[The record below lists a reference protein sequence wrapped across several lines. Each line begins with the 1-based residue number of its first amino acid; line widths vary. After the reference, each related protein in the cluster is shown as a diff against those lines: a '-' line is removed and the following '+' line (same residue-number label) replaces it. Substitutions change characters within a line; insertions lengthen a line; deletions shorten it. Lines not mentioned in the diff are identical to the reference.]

1 MKEKNIKELEVL
13 VNQNNSEA
21 MYELGDRYY
30 KGKDVNIDYGKAKF
44 YFEKAESLGNYKGKY
59 AIGRMYYF
67 GRGLEKNYAKAYNIF
82 NELATRYNDQN
93 SKYYLGEMYYL
104 GNGIEQD
111 YGKAYNIFS
120 ELTTKYDNKGAKYH
134 LGEMYYLGD
143 GIGQDYEKAY
153 NIFNELATKYDD
165 NYAKYYLGE
174 MYYLGNGIEQ
184 DYGKAYNIF
193 SELAT
198 KYDDEYAKCSLGEM
212 YYLGNYVGRDYE
224 KAKDLFEQVNGYP
237 KVNAEYYLGKIFEN
251 GGYGVIQ
258 NLEKAEEFFCKIEKD
273 ICITL
278 IYYIFAVSHVE
289 KFTLNEIAKYDMEIV
304 KRRILSISTPTH
316 PARIYYKKWKS
327 IFKKAYN
334 DIIERLKVKLIKYK
348 ELEEKF
354 LMLIEDEKGVEGMAQ
369 AIVYYYTDSE
379 IEEAKQTLNEI
390 IKEKGLNNIND

>member
-67 GRGLEKNYAKAYNIF
+67 GNGLEKNYGKAYNIF
-82 NELATRYNDQN
+82 NELATKYNDQN
-93 SKYYLGEMYYL
+93 SKYYLG
-104 GNGIEQD
+104 
-111 YGKAYNIFS
+111 K
-120 ELTTKYDNKGAKYH
+120 
-134 LGEMYYLGD
+134 MYYLGD
-143 GIGQDYEKAY
+143 GIEQDYEKAY
-153 NIFNELATKYDD
+153 NIFNELAIKYDD
-165 NYAKYYLGE
+165 KDAKYYLGE
-174 MYYLGNGIEQ
+174 MYYLGNGIKQ

-198 KYDDEYAKCSLGEM
+198 KYDNKFSKSYLGEIYYLGNGIEQDYEKAYNIFSELATKDDDEYAKYYLGEM

-224 KAKDLFEQVNGYP
+224 KAKDLFEQVNGYL

-258 NLEKAEEFFCKIEKD
+258 NLEMADEFFCKIEKD

-278 IYYIFAVSHVE
+278 IYYILAVSHVE
-289 KFTLNEIAKYDMEIV
+289 KFTLNDIVKYDMEIV

-316 PARIYYKKWKS
+316 PASIYYKKWKS
-327 IFKKAYN
+327 ILKKAYN